1 MLRSWPAAEVGRKL
15 DLRAALVE
23 DPKALTAP
31 PAWVNGELAR
41 MRGDVVLHAGGG
53 RLDGSWHSQDG
64 DECLVVLAGELVVE
78 FDEGPLR
85 ACAGEGILI
94 GAGDRHR
101 ASVPVDC
108 LLLSI
113 EPVGMQ
119 RSE

>member
-1 MLRSWPAAEVGRKL
+1 MGRKL

-23 DPKALTAP
+23 DPDPLTAP

-41 MRGDVVLHAGGG
+41 IRGDVVLHAGGG

-85 ACAGEGILI
+85 AGAGEVILI
-94 GAGDRHR
+94 VAGERHR

-108 LLLSI
+108 VLLSV
-113 EPVGMQ
+113 EPVGMR
-119 RSE
+119 RSD

>member
-1 MLRSWPAAEVGRKL
+1 MGRKL

-23 DPKALTAP
+23 DPNPLTAP
-31 PAWVNGELAR
+31 PSWVNGELAR

-53 RLDGSWHSQDG
+53 RLDGSWHRQDG

-78 FDEGPLR
+78 LDEGPLR
-85 ACAGEGILI
+85 ARAGEAILICAGE
-94 GAGDRHR
+94 RHR